1 MFTWEGRLSCICYV
15 FTFPFF
21 HRSHFIPAVI
31 YLCYTAYSCWADLLR
46 CGWLLH
52 NFSSHW
58 LKQSWVLTL
67 HCSSL
72 TEAPPQSVINAKN
85 SWGCSCWQRWG
96 GRNGKMGFR
105 AGYPAVLPCLFD
117 TFNTVTNCTG
127 LKEYK

>member
-1 MFTWEGRLSCICYV
+1 
-15 FTFPFF
+15 
-21 HRSHFIPAVI
+21 
-31 YLCYTAYSCWADLLR
+31 ADLLR
-46 CGWLLH
+46 SGWLLH